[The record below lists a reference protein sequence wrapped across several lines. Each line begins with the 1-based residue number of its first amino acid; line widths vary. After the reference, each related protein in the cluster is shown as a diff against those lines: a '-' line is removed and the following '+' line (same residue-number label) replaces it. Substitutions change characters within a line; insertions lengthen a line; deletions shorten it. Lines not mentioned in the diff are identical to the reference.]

1 MLLVEYFKTSCV
13 QIHRVSGEICI
24 QIKAQICIMSGVEDE
39 TERGVQQHINGKIKL
54 YITTKLG
61 QSKKVA

>member
-1 MLLVEYFKTSCV
+1 
-13 QIHRVSGEICI
+13 
-24 QIKAQICIMSGVEDE
+24 MSGVEDE